1 MNHTDYINDAPCR
14 GWHLNRLVMRIIVG
28 VMTLMMMTMKMMMM
42 AMMTMV
48 MMMMISRHGEE
59 IPMYGPPIFLTQFQ
73 KTVVVRYLSL
83 HE

>member
-14 GWHLNRLVMRIIVG
+14 GWHLNRLVMTIIVG
-28 VMTLMMMTMKMMMM
+28 VITVMMMTMKMMMVL
-42 AMMTMV
+42 TL
-48 MMMMISRHGEE
+48 MMISRHGEE

>member
-1 MNHTDYINDAPCR
+1 
-14 GWHLNRLVMRIIVG
+14 MRIIVG
-28 VMTLMMMTMKMMMM
+28 VMMMTMKMMMM
-42 AMMTMV
+42 MMIMV
-48 MMMMISRHGEE
+48 YVLTLMMISRHGEE